1 MSETRTE
8 YAVSGLSKGPNPR
21 TLLHC
26 SNTDYMPP
34 TWEDV
39 RSIFQEIDA
48 TGSELASFLDVSPR
62 TVRKWL
68 APPTAANHAPIP
80 FAAWHLILVA
90 LGKIPAPALASK
102 TRSYHQPATEAYRA

>member
-1 MSETRTE
+1 MSEARTE
-8 YAVSGLSKGPNPR
+8 YVVSGLSHGPNPR

-26 SNTDYMPP
+26 SHPDYIPP

-39 RSIFQEIDA
+39 RSITQGIDA

-80 FAAWHLILVA
+80 FAAWHLILIA
-90 LGKIPAPALASK
+90 LGKIPAPALARK
-102 TRSYHQPATEAYRA
+102 ANTTEQPTQ